1 VALVVLRRFDSSI
14 EASLARSFLASD
26 GIMSF
31 LFDVMNEWDTIPRIS
46 MPVRLM
52 VAEEDLDDAM
62 LLLGKADA
70 SGAVR
75 QTGAS

>member
-1 VALVVLRRFDSSI
+1 MALVVLRRFDSSI
-14 EASLARSFLASD
+14 EASLARSFLASE

-31 LFDVMNEWDTIPRIS
+31 LFDVMNEWDTYPRIS